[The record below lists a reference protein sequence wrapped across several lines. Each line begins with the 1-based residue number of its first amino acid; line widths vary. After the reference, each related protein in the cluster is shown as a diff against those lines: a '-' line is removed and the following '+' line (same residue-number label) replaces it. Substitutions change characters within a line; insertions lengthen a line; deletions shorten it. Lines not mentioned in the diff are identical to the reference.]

1 MMNPKKGLRDQ
12 ESPLRALWQGI
23 RDAGEAD
30 AAHEGHSSRG
40 ITEQKGEGRRVSQL
54 SHFKQ
59 RETRPLSSSIELHLF
74 TNRVCKKKNRGS
86 NKAIPPCPE
95 IGSMMT

>member
-1 MMNPKKGLRDQ
+1 MNDEPKKGLRDQ

-74 TNRVCKKKNRGS
+74 TNSVCKKRIEVVIKRYPRVL
-86 NKAIPPCPE
+86 KLDQ
-95 IGSMMT
+95 